1 MARAR
6 TTTPSIPDDAR
17 VQRSIDALSE
27 AFLSLLEQKSLDQIA
42 IKEITT
48 AAGLSY
54 PTFFRR
60 FSSKEDLLQHIAA
73 EEIRTLLKLGR
84 ASVDS
89 GDKASPARRICEY
102 VHAHRDL
109 WSVLLTG
116 GAAAIMREELIRG
129 AQQFSRAQERVNPW
143 IPDDLA
149 PAFVTSGM
157 FEIFAW
163 WMRQPEDYPLDNVVA
178 LFDALVIKNAGVRRQ
193 VNLPVPIG
201 DKPDR

>member
-6 TTTPSIPDDAR
+6 TTQPSIPDDVRA
-17 VQRSIDALSE
+17 QRSIDALSG
-27 AFLSLLEQKSLDQIA
+27 AFLSLLERKTLDQIA
-42 IKEITT
+42 IKEITK
-48 AAGLSY
+48 AAGVSY

-60 FSSKEDLLQHIAA
+60 FSSKEDLLEHIAA
-73 EEIRTLLKLGR
+73 EEIRTLLEFGR
-84 ASVDS
+84 ATVGSDEGS
-89 GDKASPARRICEY
+89 SPARRICEY

-129 AQQFSRAQERVNPW
+129 AQKISRAQKRVNPW

-163 WMRQPEDYPLDNVVA
+163 WMRQPDDYPLDNVAA
-178 LFDALVIKNAGVRRQ
+178 LFDALVIENAGVRRKIK
-193 VNLPVPIG
+193 LPV
-201 DKPDR
+201 DYTD